1 MSNSNCCFLT
11 FIQISQEAG
20 KVHLIS
26 LKGLKECHTIIAS
39 QFYPFLITLPKVLPS
54 MTYFHHSAMK
64 SKGLSLLE
72 SLALLEGSQKDF
84 LGYSFPIS
92 VCICAQSY
100 VHMWTLR
107 LHGQQPTRLLC
118 PQNFP
123 GKNAGVVAI
132 SFSRGSFRPRDQT
145 HVSCIGRQ
153 ILYHCATWE
162 APLPPDLRTCKNQ
175 HWYLEPFSPQALMR
189 VQFTFLCSKWFIPQV
204 TQSYEIWIVMSFYS
218 TCGGGLVTKSC
229 LTLVTSWTVARQ
241 TPLSMEFPRQEYSWN
256 TTGSGY
262 STCVCI

>member
-92 VCICAQSY
+92 VCICELCDSMGNSLQDSS
-100 VHMWTLR
+100 VHRIFQARMLEWLPFPSPGDLSDPEIKLMSPALAGRFFTTV
-107 LHGQQPTRLLC
+107 P
-118 PQNFP
+118 P
-123 GKNAGVVAI
+123 GK
-132 SFSRGSFRPRDQT
+132 
-145 HVSCIGRQ
+145 
-153 ILYHCATWE
+153 L
-162 APLPPDLRTCKNQ
+162 L
-175 HWYLEPFSPQALMR
+175 SPQ
-189 VQFTFLCSKWFIPQV
+189 I
-204 TQSYEIWIVMSFYS
+204 
-218 TCGGGLVTKSC
+218 
-229 LTLVTSWTVARQ
+229 
-241 TPLSMEFPRQEYSWN
+241 
-256 TTGSGY
+256 
-262 STCVCI
+262 